1 MTQANQPVPQQGG
14 PSMVDWLLG
23 VARRFHN
30 WLPFPLPEILAG
42 AVILTI
48 LTLIVVAAAD

>member
-1 MTQANQPVPQQGG
+1 MTQANQPVAQQGG
-14 PSMVDWLLG
+14 PSLVDWLLS
-23 VARRFHN
+23 VARRYHS

-42 AVILTI
+42 AFVLTI

>member
-1 MTQANQPVPQQGG
+1 MTQANQPVAQQGRPG
-14 PSMVDWLLG
+14 LVDWLLG